1 MFIKHT
7 NNSTDRGVSPVIGV
21 ILMVAVTVVLA
32 AVISVFLLG
41 ATDQIGDPVPSLTLD
56 AEFEDGEATISHV
69 SGASVATDS
78 LLVVI
83 EGDELDDGEDGDVD
97 FGDIE
102 TLRTGNTFTVDIAEE
117 YDNGDTMTIIFQSGD
132 AGYPL
137 AEFEIE
143 NQD

>member
-1 MFIKHT
+1 MFNKHT

-78 LLVVI
+78 LIVVV
-83 EGDELDDGEDGDVD
+83 EGEELDDGEVEFDGKD
-97 FGDIE
+97 
-102 TLRTGNTFTVDIAEE
+102 TLRTGNTFTVTD
-117 YDNGDTMTIIFQSGD
+117 DFNNGDTMTIIFQSGES
-132 AGYPL
+132 GYPL

-143 NQD
+143 NQE